1 MTRGFQLNH
10 FVVLKGQKSVFKIIK
25 FYDVTSR
32 GKTSH
37 RARLQ
42 NLKSGSEIAKPL
54 KDIERLAMPVE
65 VETKQRGGQEA

>member
-25 FYDVTSR
+25 FYDMPSR

-42 NLKSGSEIAKPL
+42 NLKTGSEIGKPL
-54 KDIERLAMPVE
+54 KDIERFAMPVE
-65 VETKQRGGQEA
+65 VETKRRGGQEA